1 MRSSAWRRAAGA
13 LMQGF
18 GGYGDCQCPKT
29 DPDPVDR
36 DSGVDVFVGVN
47 ADDDFDKVGLAHVE
61 GSLEVRT

>member
-1 MRSSAWRRAAGA
+1 
-13 LMQGF
+13 MQGF